1 MHTAEEVRDVAA
13 IAETGLAYKDIAPM
27 LLSYADL
34 LEAMEEIARGEYPPN
49 RAAILL
55 VRALAA
61 EKQKARK
68 G

>member
-13 IAETGLAYKDIAPM
+13 IAAAGLAYKEIAPM
-27 LLSYADL
+27 LLAYVDL
-34 LEAMEEIARGEYPPN
+34 LEAMEEFEKFQCPVN
-49 RAAILL
+49 CVKLL
-55 VRALAA
+55 RQRAA